1 MDTTVETT
9 KKSQAFSL
17 TVSPS
22 TLTFHVAVV
31 IVHLFVHLLKY
42 EKNSCTDLNQK
53 KKKNPQKNLFF
64 LAEQKKKCAV
74 NTWRLTT
81 Q

>member
-9 KKSQAFSL
+9 KNSQAFSL
-17 TVSPS
+17 TVSPLY
-22 TLTFHVAVV
+22 LTFHVAVA

-53 KKKNPQKNLFF
+53 KKTH
-64 LAEQKKKCAV
+64 KKKSSF
-74 NTWRLTT
+74 
-81 Q
+81 